1 MVSKL
6 MQSVQDQR
14 VLMNEFAS
22 TIQITIDE
30 TKADPQS
37 LADLVDPDI
46 GSEMITIQFEGWQ
59 KLIEFCE
66 KVVVETLK
74 RRDEMLAILNN
85 KA

>member
-6 MQSVQDQR
+6 MKSVQDQR

-46 GSEMITIQFEGWQ
+46 GSEMIA
-59 KLIEFCE
+59 
-66 KVVVETLK
+66 V
-74 RRDEMLAILNN
+74 
-85 KA
+85 